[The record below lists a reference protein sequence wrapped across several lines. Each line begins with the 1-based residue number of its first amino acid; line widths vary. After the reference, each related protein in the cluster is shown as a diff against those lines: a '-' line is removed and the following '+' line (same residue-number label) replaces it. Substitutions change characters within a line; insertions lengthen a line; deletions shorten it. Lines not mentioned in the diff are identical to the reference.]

1 MNRGKIA
8 IIGVGH
14 VGSSIAYSLIIAKL
28 ANLILLSGSHP
39 DKLWAE
45 KKELLQYATVSGIVV
60 EIETCDIEACK
71 EADIIVIAA
80 SKKYI
85 HGMDR
90 DDFLLSSSCI
100 VSQICS
106 KLDGY
111 TGVTIIVTNP
121 VDFITYFSCKAFGLD
136 RKRVIGAGTIIDS
149 YRLRTT
155 LRCRNNLWCIGEHG
169 GLSFVPLK
177 MQKNLQ
183 YDKEVYHHTIIKN
196 NKEANEIS
204 VIIDIGAN
212 KGWFTVLFGKLAED
226 GTVYAFEPVK
236 SAFNELKRNIHLN
249 DLKNTQLYNM
259 ALSNYI
265 GFGNMEIPFNHS
277 PLAYLIEDTEN
288 CSYKTHV
295 TTLDSFIQEMH
306 IPKIDLIKIDA
317 EGSEYNII
325 LGAQKLLSSEQAPV
339 LILEAY
345 DKCLSRYGTNTSTLI
360 EFLKSKNYCVFDI
373 ETMEEYN
380 ETNRISEYD
389 TDLLCIKEKAFI

>member
-111 TGVTIIVTNP
+111 TGVTTIVTNP

-196 NKEANEIS
+196 NKEANEIMQIKGKTNWAIAGVIIQLIDTIINDS
-204 VIIDIGAN
+204 KLLLPVSQMLNFDFLNTEICIGYPSYIGKSGIIDIA
-212 KGWFTVLFGKLAED
+212 D
-226 GTVYAFEPVK
+226 IP
-236 SAFNELKRNIHLN
+236 
-249 DLKNTQLYNM
+249 
-259 ALSNYI
+259 LSP
-265 GFGNMEIPFNHS
+265 E
-277 PLAYLIEDTEN
+277 E
-288 CSYKTHV
+288 K
-295 TTLDSFIQEMH
+295 Q
-306 IPKIDLIKIDA
+306 
-317 EGSEYNII
+317 II
-325 LGAQKLLSSEQAPV
+325 YTIYTKQVNL
-339 LILEAY
+339 Y
-345 DKCLSRYGTNTSTLI
+345 DKVER
-360 EFLKSKNYCVFDI
+360 EVMNYVDV
-373 ETMEEYN
+373 
-380 ETNRISEYD
+380 D
-389 TDLLCIKEKAFI
+389 